1 MDNIR
6 DDLIYGRHPVTELL
20 KSDWPVDVLYI
31 QSGIEKQ
38 GGMGPIIVLARQRGL
53 PIKELPM
60 ARMDALCGG
69 AHQGVAASAAAAAY
83 ADFDD
88 ILAGAGEN
96 PPFIILADGIQD
108 PHNLGA
114 IIRTADAAGAHG
126 LIIPKRG
133 GVGLTPTV
141 MKASAGAAAHFPVA
155 RVSNLASCIDQ
166 LKERG
171 IWCYC
176 AHMEGTLWCKQD
188 YAGAVALVIGAE
200 GEGVSRLVREKCDF
214 VVSLPMQGRLNS
226 LNASVA
232 AGIVMY
238 EIARQ
243 RLGL

>member
-1 MDNIR
+1 MDNTR
-6 DDLIYGRHPVTELL
+6 DDLIYGRHAVTELL
-20 KSDWPVDVLYI
+20 KSDRPADVLYI
-31 QSGIEKQ
+31 QSGLERQ
-38 GGMGPIIVLARQRGL
+38 GGIGPIFALAKQRGI
-53 PIKELPM
+53 PIKEMPKERL
-60 ARMDALCGG
+60 DALCGG
-69 AHQGVAASAAAAAY
+69 AHQGVAASAAAAHY
-83 ADFDD
+83 AELED
-88 ILAGAGEN
+88 ILAAAGDE
-96 PPFIILADGIQD
+96 PPFIVIADGIQD

-126 LIIPKRG
+126 LVIPKRG

-155 RVSNLASCIDQ
+155 RVPNLASAIDK
-166 LKERG
+166 LKEKG
-171 IWCYC
+171 VWCYC

-188 YAGAVALVIGAE
+188 YAGPLALVIGAE

-214 VVSLPMQGRLNS
+214 MVSLPMRGQLSS

-232 AGIVMY
+232 AGIVLY